1 MEIKFSNY
9 GQDREINAT
18 DEEVKI
24 FEAIKST
31 TGRDDLRLVRKSDN
45 YVTAALGDWNLA
57 RIKYT
62 SRAKWISFPTVEAG
76 ATKHKITHPGEAVSF
91 AELIADSL
99 AHIDKYSVE

>member
-1 MEIKFSNY
+1 MEYFKIANY
-9 GQDREINAT
+9 GQEREINAT
-18 DEEVKI
+18 DKEIKI
-24 FEAIKST
+24 FEALREA
-31 TGRDDLRLVRKSDN
+31 TGRDLRLVRRSDN
-45 YVTAALGDWNLA
+45 YVTAVLGEWDLA

>member
-18 DEEVKI
+18 DEEIKI
-24 FEAIKST
+24 FEALREA
-31 TGRDDLRLVRKSDN
+31 TGRDMRLVRRSDS
-45 YVTAALGDWNLA
+45 YVTAVLGDWDLA

-62 SRAKWISFPTVEAG
+62 SRAKWISFPTVEAR

-91 AELIADSL
+91 AELIAESL
-99 AHIDKYSVE
+99 AHIDKYSAK